1 MKAFHHLLCILVVL
15 VLSIHATN
23 AAAGEGKGRGDG
35 GLRREDTTTAA
46 NQEQQELRHEKE
58 RRQVQRQRVHDQ
70 EEDKNHNRKDDDDDK
85 KKEKKKR
92 QDEEVRD
99 DSDRKRNNK
108 NTTMKRQDEDD
119 DKEEDT
125 EQKEV
130 DRHKNK
136 KRTRRGGSVET
147 ENIFSDETTDA
158 APSPSSLSSAPTPT
172 PTETIC
178 KSIIAIGSTRLH
190 PDDPDLLTLS
200 PEEVRKLKTDDT
212 LEGDEDFVC
221 ELYSGDFVPLHSTSK
236 QLHAMRMA
244 LQQGVIVSSVSTIEY
259 VVPETVEIHET
270 GNESSVVEEE
280 EEEEGGEDDDDDE
293 GKGGKKITDIP
304 SSAPT
309 TTATTT
315 VIESVVLPPG
325 NILIHTDPVVLNEH
339 MGRRHLRYSGTKPL
353 LVVRVIDSTGA
364 TPPGGDA
371 AYVSNKFFGTY
382 GDTETIVSQFA
393 SCSYNKFNIVYDTS
407 YGPYE
412 AHIKNQL
419 SAPGVLEVQLPISMY
434 NSKNDIRRETQLA
447 VESKLGIKLPGPFS
461 HVLFVLPQCVVD
473 CGFAAYAYVGSYLS
487 VYQGVY
493 YQYPAVAMHEIGHNL
508 NFGHSGGK
516 TSSGEECAYCDH
528 TDLMGNPLY
537 KDDVAD
543 MCFNPAKTF
552 QITVNGGD
560 WYDPT
565 RIETFDPFNGAW
577 SGTLVGIAE
586 YGNMIGNTDH
596 MHSRIVLKIE
606 TGTKLDLY
614 LGFNRATGMNEDVK
628 QGLNMVT
635 IVEANGDG
643 LSYSTSVLLATLT
656 QGQTYSVSNW
666 RGTGVTLTVFVDLI
680 RYMDVVPGYASVRV
694 MFDGQ
699 RAGGVTTS
707 PPTSRPT
714 RQPIT
719 PRPKPGDPT
728 PPPTPLPTPLPTPSP
743 TPEPTLPPTES
754 PVTESPTSL
763 SPTDSMVR
771 PEYSKLFSHSW
782 CCVYFLS
789 L

>member
-15 VLSIHATN
+15 LLALYATHV
-23 AAAGEGKGRGDG
+23 AAGEGRGDG
-35 GLRREDTTTAA
+35 GLRHEDTTTAT
-46 NQEQQELRHEKE
+46 NQEQQRHEKE
-58 RRQVQRQRVHDQ
+58 RRQVQRQRVHDSQ
-70 EEDKNHNRKDDDDDK
+70 KEKSSNREDDDDK
-85 KKEKKKR
+85 KKKR
-92 QDEEVRD
+92 QDEEVEQD
-99 DSDRKRNNK
+99 DRKKKNKK
-108 NTTMKRQDEDD
+108 NTTSRG
-119 DKEEDT
+119 
-125 EQKEV
+125 
-130 DRHKNK
+130 
-136 KRTRRGGSVET
+136 TRRGGSVEAA
-147 ENIFSDETTDA
+147 NIFSDEETASD
-158 APSPSSLSSAPTPT
+158 APSPPPTSIVPTPT

-190 PDDPDLLTLS
+190 PDDPYLLTLS
-200 PEEVRKLKTDDT
+200 PEEVRKLTTDDT
-212 LEGDEDFVC
+212 LEGDEEFVC
-221 ELYSGDFVPLHSTSK
+221 ELHSGDFVPLHSTSK

-244 LQQGVIVSSVSTIEY
+244 LQQGVIVSSVSTIEF

-270 GNESSVVEEE
+270 GNESSIVEEDE
-280 EEEEGGEDDDDDE
+280 EDEEE
-293 GKGGKKITDIP
+293 GKGGKKISDIP
-304 SSAPT
+304 STAPT

-325 NILIHTDPVVLNEH
+325 NILIHTDPVVLQEH
-339 MGRRHLRYSGTKPL
+339 MGRRHLSYSGTKPL

-364 TPPGGDA
+364 VPPGGDA
-371 AYVSNKFFGTY
+371 SYISNKFFGTY

-434 NSKNDIRRETQLA
+434 NSKNDIRKETQLA
-447 VESKLGIKLPGPFS
+447 VESKLGIKLPGPFLY
-461 HVLFVLPQCVVD
+461 VLFVLPQCVVD
-473 CGFAAYAYVGSYLS
+473 CGYAAYAYVGSYLS

-508 NFGHSGGK
+508 NFGHSGGR
-516 TSSGEECAYCDH
+516 TSGGEECAYCDH

-543 MCFNPAKTF
+543 ICFNPAKTF
-552 QITVNGGD
+552 QITANGGD
-560 WYDPT
+560 WYDPS
-565 RIETFDPFNGAW
+565 RVETFDPFNGAW
-577 SGTLVGIAE
+577 SGALVGIAE
-586 YGNMIGNTDH
+586 YGNMIGSTEH

-606 TGTKLDLY
+606 TGTKIDLY

-656 QGQTYSVSNW
+656 QGQTYSMSNW
-666 RGTGVTLTVFVDLI
+666 RGTGVTLTVFIDLI
-680 RYMDVVPGYASVRV
+680 RYLDVVPGYANVRV

-719 PRPKPGDPT
+719 HRPKPGDPT
-728 PPPTPLPTPLPTPSP
+728 PPPTPLPSPMP
-743 TPEPTLPPTES
+743 TPEPTIPPTES
-754 PVTESPTSL
+754 PVTPPPTSL

-771 PEYSKLFSHSW
+771 PE
-782 CCVYFLS
+782 
-789 L
+789 

>member
-1 MKAFHHLLCILVVL
+1 MKAIHHLLCILVVL
-15 VLSIHATN
+15 VLALHVTN
-23 AAAGEGKGRGDG
+23 VAAGGGEGRGDG
-35 GLRREDTTTAA
+35 GLRREDITAA
-46 NQEQQELRHEKE
+46 IINQEQHQRHEKE
-58 RRQVQRQRVHDQ
+58 RRQVQRQRVHLDRQ
-70 EEDKNHNRKDDDDDK
+70 DNDKTAEKTK
-85 KKEKKKR
+85 KNR
-92 QDEEVRD
+92 QDEEEMED
-99 DSDRKRNNK
+99 DHKKNNK
-108 NTTMKRQDEDD
+108 NT
-119 DKEEDT
+119 
-125 EQKEV
+125 
-130 DRHKNK
+130 RHK

-147 ENIFSDETTDA
+147 ENIFSDEEAAYD
-158 APSPSSLSSAPTPT
+158 APSPPPSSTAPTPT

-190 PDDPDLLTLS
+190 PDDPYLLTLS
-200 PEEVRKLKTDDT
+200 PEEVRKLTTDDT

-221 ELYSGDFVPLHSTSK
+221 ELHSGDFVPLHSTSK

-270 GNESSVVEEE
+270 GNESSVVEEGE
-280 EEEEGGEDDDDDE
+280 EDDDDDDEDE

-371 AYVSNKFFGTY
+371 AYISNKFFGTY

-447 VESKLGIKLPGPFS
+447 VESKLGIKLPGPFH

-516 TSSGEECAYCDH
+516 TSTGEECAYCDH

-552 QITVNGGD
+552 QITANGGD

-565 RIETFDPFNGAW
+565 HIETFDPFNGAW

-719 PRPKPGDPT
+719 SRPKPGDHT

-763 SPTDSMVR
+763 SPTDGMVS
-771 PEYSKLFSHSW
+771 PE
-782 CCVYFLS
+782 
-789 L
+789 